1 MRKEQNKKKHRS
13 NSEIK
18 KEIVAL
24 FDTQGQDSEKRWQK
38 NEEEIEFDVNQILVQ
53 KFKLD
58 NIAM

>member
-38 NEEEIEFDVNQILVQ
+38 NEEEREFDVNQILAQ